1 MPEGHQLHA
10 KWLIKIISLRYL
22 KKINSE
28 RYLDKNTEILMTF
41 ELRVRLKLKK
51 CISIRKLQRKGHIGM
66 CVKC

>member
-1 MPEGHQLHA
+1 MMPEGHQLHA

-41 ELRVRLKLKK
+41 ELRVRLK
-51 CISIRKLQRKGHIGM
+51 
-66 CVKC
+66 